1 MQTQSALIQCLL
13 VFMVL
18 VSAACAQQVG
28 TTTASA
34 SASESRTPDLGVI
47 IQKLQEAQEANRP
60 QLPYEAVRDY
70 RFFEADPARTSAEV
84 VARITFMPPNVKK
97 YTIQNH
103 TGSSRGEDIVRHI
116 LDKESSMTAQDP
128 DASLRAVSAQNY
140 EFAYLGD
147 DDLNGI
153 ACYKLKISPKH
164 KDISLVEGQVW
175 VDQNSFL
182 IRRIDGEMSKSPSWW
197 LKRVHLVMDFGS
209 LAGTWQQTGTQAT
222 ADVRMVGKRTLVSK
236 VVDYRGGEI
245 VALQRQTVLRTFQ
258 AKHLAVAVGR

>member
-13 VFMVL
+13 VSVAL
-18 VSAACAQQVG
+18 VSAACAQQVS

-47 IQKLQEAQEANRP
+47 VQKLQEAQEANRP

-84 VARITFMPPNVKK
+84 VARITFVPPNVKK

-147 DDLNGI
+147 DDLDGI
-153 ACYKLKISPKH
+153 SCYKLKISPKH
-164 KDISLVEGQVW
+164 QDVSLVEGQVW

-182 IRRIDGEMSKSPSWW
+182 IRRIDGELSSWW

-236 VVDYRGGEI
+236 VVDYRAGEI
-245 VALQRQTVLRTFQ
+245 VALQRPTVLRTFQ

>member
-1 MQTQSALIQCLL
+1 MQTQSALIQSLL

-28 TTTASA
+28 TTSASA

-84 VARITFMPPNVKK
+84 VARITFVPPNVKK

-147 DDLNGI
+147 DDLNGTS
-153 ACYKLKISPKH
+153 CYKLKISPKH
-164 KDISLVEGQVW
+164 KDISMVEGQVW
-175 VDQNSFL
+175 VDQNPFL

-236 VVDYRGGEI
+236 VVDYRAGEI
-245 VALQRQTVLRTFQ
+245 VALQRPTVLRTFQ
-258 AKHLAVAVGR
+258 AKHLAVAVRR